1 MDQLNRVLARYMPFL
16 TPASVLAGFLL
27 ANFLHHGEALV
38 PWIFA
43 CMTFAGSLSAN
54 FTSLLHAVKRPGPM
68 LLAFVVLHFIMP
80 LVALGLGH
88 LFFPG
93 DVNTIT
99 GLVLLTAIPTGITA
113 FVWVAMQRGDIG
125 LTLSTIL
132 LGTLLSPMLVP
143 LILHLLVGGDVQLEI
158 LPMMEGLLWMIVL
171 PSIAGM
177 LVNQLCSKSI
187 TSTLSKNLAPFS
199 KIGLIAVV
207 SINAS
212 VVAPHLQGM
221 DMTVIG
227 IVLLVFCLS
236 FTGYLL
242 SWLLGKL
249 FRYDRTEIVSVTFI
263 GGMRNISAGVVLAVS
278 FFPAPV
284 AIPVVIGML
293 FQQVLAAV
301 FSSLLK
307 KYEPKQAAA

>member
-54 FTSLLHAVKRPGPM
+54 FNSLLHAVKRPGPM

-80 LVALGLGH
+80 LIALGLGH

-125 LTLSTIL
+125 ITLSTIL

-212 VVAPHLQGM
+212 VVAPHLKGM

-249 FRYDRTEIVSVTFI
+249 FHYDRTEIVSVTFI

-307 KYEPKQAAA
+307 KYEPQQAAA

>member
-16 TPASVLAGFLL
+16 TPASVLAGFIF
-27 ANFLHHGEALV
+27 ASFLHHGEALV

-54 FTSLLHAVKRPGPM
+54 FNSLLHAVKKPGPM
-68 LLAFVVLHFIMP
+68 LLAFAVLHFIMP
-80 LVALGLGH
+80 LIAFGFGH
-88 LFFPG
+88 LLFPG
-93 DVNTIT
+93 DINTIT

-113 FVWVAMQRGDIG
+113 FVWVAMQNGDIG

-132 LGTLLSPMLVP
+132 LGTLLSPLLVP
-143 LILHLLVGGDVQLEI
+143 LILHLLVGGDVQLDI
-158 LPMMEGLLWMIVL
+158 LPMMEGLLWMIVI
-171 PSIAGM
+171 PSVAGM
-177 LVNQLCSKSI
+177 LVNQFCSKSV
-187 TSTLSKNLAPFS
+187 TSALSKNLSPFS

-212 VVAPHLQGM
+212 VVAPHLTGI

-236 FTGYLL
+236 FTGYLI

-249 FRYDRTEIVSVTFI
+249 LHYDRTEIVSVTFL

-301 FSSLLK
+301 FSSLLR
-307 KYEPKQAAA
+307 KYQPQQAAA

>member
-1 MDQLNRVLARYMPFL
+1 MNHLNRVLARYMPFL
-16 TPASVLAGFLL
+16 TPLSVVAGILL
-27 ANFLHHGEALV
+27 ADILHHGESLV

-43 CMTFAGSLSAN
+43 GMTFAGSLSAD
-54 FTSLLHAVKRPGPM
+54 FGSLLHAVKKPGPM
-68 LLAFVVLHFIMP
+68 LLAFAVLHFIMP
-80 LVALGLGH
+80 LLAFGLGH

-93 DVNTIT
+93 DMYTIT
-99 GLVLLTAIPTGITA
+99 GFVLLTAIPTGITA
-113 FVWVAMQRGDIG
+113 FVWVAMQEGDIG
-125 LTLSTIL
+125 ITLSTIL
-132 LGTLLSPMLVP
+132 IGTLISPMLVP
-143 LILHLLVGGDVQLEI
+143 MILHFLVGGDVQLEV
-158 LPMMEGLLWMIVL
+158 LPMMEGLLWMIVV
-171 PSIAGM
+171 PSLAGM
-177 LVNQLCSKSI
+177 LVNQFCSKQL
-187 TSTLSKNLAPFS
+187 TSTLSTNLAPFS

-212 VVAPHLQGM
+212 VVAPQLKEM
-221 DMTVIG
+221 DLTVMG

-236 FTGYLL
+236 FGGYLL
-242 SWLLGKL
+242 SWFLGKS
-249 FRYDRTEIVSVTFI
+249 FGYGRQEIVSVTFI

-307 KYEPKQAAA
+307 KYEPQQAAA